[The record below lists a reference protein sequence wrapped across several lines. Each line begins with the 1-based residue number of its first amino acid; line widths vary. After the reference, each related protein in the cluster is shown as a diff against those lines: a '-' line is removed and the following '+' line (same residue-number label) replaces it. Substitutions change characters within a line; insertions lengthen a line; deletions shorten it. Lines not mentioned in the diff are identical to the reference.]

1 MGGGDLIQSDGSNDL
16 MSYRWYMKVE
26 SRNHSY
32 KASNAA
38 KTITINVIGDEE
50 EMTTG
55 IRQLQITNDELPVYD
70 LIGVTLS

>member
-1 MGGGDLIQSDGSNDL
+1 M
-16 MSYRWYMKVE
+16 E
-26 SRNHSY
+26 SRNSSY
-32 KASNAA
+32 NASNAA
-38 KTITINVIGDEE
+38 KTITINVIDDEE

>member
-1 MGGGDLIQSDGSNDL
+1 MILFWKRQSRVKN
-16 MSYRWYMKVE
+16 VE
-26 SRNHSY
+26 SRNSSY
-32 KASNAA
+32 NASNAA
-38 KTITINVIGDEE
+38 KTITINVIGDEEE

>member
-1 MGGGDLIQSDGSNDL
+1 MWSLVIS
-16 MSYRWYMKVE
+16 SY
-26 SRNHSY
+26 N
-32 KASNAA
+32 ASNAA

-50 EMTTG
+50 EEMPTG

>member
-1 MGGGDLIQSDGSNDL
+1 
-16 MSYRWYMKVE
+16 VE
-26 SRNHSY
+26 SRNSSY
-32 KASNAA
+32 NASNAA
-38 KTITINVIGDEE
+38 KTITINVIGDEKE